1 MHVLLDAENASP
13 VTRSQFGR
21 LYRRLIAL
29 NPFFSAMFVNGGLI
43 GTLYAAITLAG
54 HRAALKKAKDAAAA
68 GAKKKVET
76 KKDK

>member
-1 MHVLLDAENASP
+1 MHVLLDAEDASP
-13 VTRSQFGR
+13 VTRSQFGQ
-21 LYRRLIAL
+21 LYRRLIAM

-54 HRAALKKAKDAAAA
+54 HRAAVTKAKAAAA
-68 GAKKKVET
+68 GAKKET